1 MVCFLH
7 IMRPA
12 ITEGL
17 NVLQQTKW
25 QNINN

>member
-7 IMRPA
+7 IMGPA

-25 QNINN
+25 QIINN